1 MGTLRQ
7 AEVRDGYGSHSWD
20 VWGVP
25 AAFRG
30 WQEVATVQGMPCAL
44 PGMLSLEYGTLGSG
58 RLQTLPG
65 RCKHCLVLAHRTLGG
80 TGGSNSNPYLY
91 SFVCGCLVY
100 LASHV
105 ENPVSSPLN
114 DLGIYIDNQL
124 IIYAKV
130 YFWDLYSIPLSY
142 MSVLMPTPHGF
153 DYYTFVVRFGI

>member
-44 PGMLSLEYGTLGSG
+44 PGMLSLEYGILGSG

-105 ENPVSSPLN
+105 
-114 DLGIYIDNQL
+114 DR
-124 IIYAKV
+124 K
-130 YFWDLYSIPLSY
+130 
-142 MSVLMPTPHGF
+142 SV
-153 DYYTFVVRFGI
+153 V